1 MFELVRKNRN
11 RSILLVFFM
20 MTLFAAVGWVAAEM
34 LQRGAGPGGIAIAIV
49 IGFFMFLVSFY
60 SGGSVLLTAAG
71 AHEVSKADAP
81 QLFNVVEEMVIA
93 SGIGSMPKVYVI
105 ESNAANAFAT
115 GRSPEVAAVA
125 VTEGLL
131 NMLSRDELQAVIAHE
146 MAHVKNR
153 DILFMTLLMV
163 MAGAIALIAEVVS
176 RYFWYGGSR
185 RSRSSSSGGGQAQ
198 LVIFVI
204 GIALL
209 ILGPIVA
216 RLIFFAVSRT
226 REYMADASS
235 AIFTRNPEA
244 LASALEKI
252 AGNVAGT
259 QLPVPKVAQPMLIVG
274 PALFETHPP
283 IDKRIGILRSLAG
296 VGGELSYQRY
306 AAAYEQVVGGRA
318 GFVPKSALQER
329 AVAAQVARPAPAAV
343 PGIPVGARA
352 SAPKG
357 QQMIAAVAATAAGAA
372 FRREALDAVKKAA
385 GYEIHTCTC
394 GARIKIPADYPSK
407 TKVRCLACGKALFQ
421 A

>member
-1 MFELVRKNRN
+1 VFELVRKNRN
-11 RSILLVFFM
+11 RSILLVGSM
-20 MTLFAAVGWVAAEM
+20 LVLFSAIGWVAGEM
-34 LQRGAGPGGIAIAIV
+34 LQRGAGPAGVAIAV
-49 IGFFMFLVSFY
+49 VVGFFMFLVSFY
-60 SGGSVLLTAAG
+60 SGGSVLLAAAG
-71 AHEVSKADAP
+71 AHEVKKEDAP
-81 QLFNVVEEMVIA
+81 QLYNVVEEMVIA
-93 SGIGSMPKVYVI
+93 SGLGSMPRVYVI

-115 GRSPEVAAVA
+115 GRSPEVSAVA

-131 NMLSRDELQAVIAHE
+131 NILNRDELQAVMAHE
-146 MAHVKNR
+146 IAHVKNR

-163 MAGAIALIAEVVS
+163 MAGAIALIADVVS
-176 RYFWYGGSR
+176 RYFWYGGGR
-185 RSRSSSSGGGQAQ
+185 RSRSSSSNGGQAQ
-198 LVIFVI
+198 LVIFII

-209 ILGPIVA
+209 ILGPVVA
-216 RLIFFAVSRT
+216 RLIFFAVSRS

-259 QLPVPKVAQPMLIVG
+259 KLPVPKVAQPMLIVG

-283 IDKRIGILRSLAG
+283 IEKRVGILRSLAG

-306 AAAYEQVVGGRA
+306 ANAFQEVTGARA

-329 AVAAQVARPAPAAV
+329 SVQAAARVPVIGATRPTAAKV
-343 PGIPVGARA
+343 PT
-352 SAPKG
+352 G
-357 QQMIAAVAATAAGAA
+357 QQLIGAVLGGATGAA

-385 GYEIHTCTC
+385 GYEVHACAC
-394 GARIKIPADYPSK
+394 GAKIKIPASYPGK
-407 TKVRCLACGKALFQ
+407 AKVRCLACGRALFQ